1 VVLEEWRQHRDAT
14 GRMQE
19 AYWSLLTSG
28 SRVSQANR
36 PDPSLSPSHIAT
48 SVTSVSCIAHCV
60 NLAAPHICSLHLNTI
75 LTLLLS

>member
-28 SRVSQANR
+28 SRVSQANMPDRSVLVNFSCHNER
-36 PDPSLSPSHIAT
+36 P
-48 SVTSVSCIAHCV
+48 VSILYRTLCQVGRSI
-60 NLAAPHICSLHLNTI
+60 HL
-75 LTLLLS
+75 LTVF